1 MVHDSPWMEVDEELR
16 SKKAEVEEEH
26 SAAVGE
32 AEEDE
37 RHDRDAEAA
46 AEEAGSMCQDEL
58 QRVHNI
64 DDSDDLAGQ
73 EHTDDDDEEEV
84 VDYGIHDCRVEE
96 RSDGLAVDGG
106 APEPEEHVPSS
117 QSFRTFSCHLSLV
130 DEEPRCSLGR
140 HEEGLNTVAVATPFC
155 SKV

>member
-1 MVHDSPWMEVDEELR
+1 MVHDSPWMAVDEELR
-16 SKKAEVEEEH
+16 SKNEEAEEEH
-26 SAAVGE
+26 SAVGE

-37 RHDRDAEAA
+37 RHDRDAEAG
-46 AEEAGSMCQDEL
+46 EEAGSMCQDEL

-64 DDSDDLAGQ
+64 DDTDDLVGQ
-73 EHTDDDDEEEV
+73 EHTDDDDEEGEV
-84 VDYGIHDCRVEE
+84 VDYGIHDCRRVKE
-96 RSDGLAVDGG
+96 RSDGLAVDG

-117 QSFRTFSCHLSLV
+117 QSFRIFSCHLSLV